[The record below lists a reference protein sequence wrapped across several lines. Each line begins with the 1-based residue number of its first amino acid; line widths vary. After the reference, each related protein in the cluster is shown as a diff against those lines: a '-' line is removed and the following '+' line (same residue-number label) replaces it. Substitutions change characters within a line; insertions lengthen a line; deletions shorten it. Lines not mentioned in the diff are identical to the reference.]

1 MDNNT
6 NQPAVGKETVEQED
20 KQKKR
25 LQNVLEYAE
34 SLALVFA
41 VMLLIFTFIARPATV
56 DGESMLPTLEN
67 GERLVISHL
76 FYEPSAGDIVVLCGE
91 ADHEEGKNLIKR
103 IIATGGQTVDI
114 DFVSGAVYVDGELL
128 EEDYINEP
136 TYVEEGT
143 EFPLT
148 VPEGSIF
155 VMGDNR
161 NHSSDSRSSDLGT
174 VDTRYVIGKAVFLL
188 FPGADEATGQRDFGR
203 IGPIAGID

>member
-67 GERLVISHL
+67 GERLREIL
-76 FYEPSAGDIVVLCGE
+76 WCCAE
-91 ADHEEGKNLIKR
+91 R
-103 IIATGGQTVDI
+103 QT
-114 DFVSGAVYVDGELL
+114 
-128 EEDYINEP
+128 
-136 TYVEEGT
+136 
-143 EFPLT
+143 
-148 VPEGSIF
+148 
-155 VMGDNR
+155 
-161 NHSSDSRSSDLGT
+161 
-174 VDTRYVIGKAVFLL
+174 TRK
-188 FPGADEATGQRDFGR
+188 EKT
-203 IGPIAGID
+203 

>member
-6 NQPAVGKETVEQED
+6 NQPVVGKEPVEQED

-114 DFVSGAVYVDGELL
+114 DFELGQVYVDGEALSEPYTL
-128 EEDYINEP
+128 EP
-136 TYVEEGT
+136 TYLDEGT

-148 VPEGSIF
+148 VPEGEIF

-161 NHSSDSRSSDLGT
+161 NASSDSRDPELGT
-174 VDTRYVIGKAVFLL
+174 VDERYVLGRALFVL
-188 FPGADEATGQRDFGR
+188 FPFRDFG
-203 IGPIAGID
+203 PIE

>member
-76 FYEPSAGDIVVLCGE
+76 FYEPS
-91 ADHEEGKNLIKR
+91 EGILWCCAER
-103 IIATGGQTVDI
+103 QT
-114 DFVSGAVYVDGELL
+114 
-128 EEDYINEP
+128 
-136 TYVEEGT
+136 
-143 EFPLT
+143 
-148 VPEGSIF
+148 
-155 VMGDNR
+155 
-161 NHSSDSRSSDLGT
+161 
-174 VDTRYVIGKAVFLL
+174 TRK
-188 FPGADEATGQRDFGR
+188 EKT
-203 IGPIAGID
+203 

>member
-6 NQPAVGKETVEQED
+6 NQPAVGKEPVEQED

-103 IIATGGQTVDI
+103 IISTSTLSWDRCMW
-114 DFVSGAVYVDGELL
+114 
-128 EEDYINEP
+128 
-136 TYVEEGT
+136 T
-143 EFPLT
+143 ERRFRSRIP
-148 VPEGSIF
+148 
-155 VMGDNR
+155 
-161 NHSSDSRSSDLGT
+161 SSRPIWMKGPS
-174 VDTRYVIGKAVFLL
+174 FL
-188 FPGADEATGQRDFGR
+188 
-203 IGPIAGID
+203 

>member
-67 GERLVISHL
+67 GNAWSSPICSMSRLREILWCCAER
-76 FYEPSAGDIVVLCGE
+76 
-91 ADHEEGKNLIKR
+91 
-103 IIATGGQTVDI
+103 QTTRKEKTIETNHRDRRT
-114 DFVSGAVYVDGELL
+114 DGRHRL
-128 EEDYINEP
+128 
-136 TYVEEGT
+136 
-143 EFPLT
+143 
-148 VPEGSIF
+148 
-155 VMGDNR
+155 
-161 NHSSDSRSSDLGT
+161 
-174 VDTRYVIGKAVFLL
+174 
-188 FPGADEATGQRDFGR
+188 
-203 IGPIAGID
+203 

>member
-6 NQPAVGKETVEQED
+6 NQPAVGKEPVEQED

-67 GERLVISHL
+67 GERL
-76 FYEPSAGDIVVLCGE
+76 AGDIVVLCGE

-114 DFVSGAVYVDGELL
+114 DFELGQVYVDGEALSEPYTL
-128 EEDYINEP
+128 EP
-136 TYVEEGT
+136 TYLDEGT

-148 VPEGSIF
+148 VPEGEIF

-161 NHSSDSRSSDLGT
+161 NGSRDSRSLSVGTIKEEYIVGRVLFRFFPFDRFGKVSDSGRLNIIT
-174 VDTRYVIGKAVFLL
+174 
-188 FPGADEATGQRDFGR
+188 AD
-203 IGPIAGID
+203 